1 MALNL
6 PVKSQNLIDSLE
18 QFVKGELL
26 EGHNAYLCEK
36 CHEKVIEKFLNS
48 IV

>member
-36 CHEKVIEKFLNS
+36 CHEKVI
-48 IV
+48 